1 MCYNYIRNIE
11 PSLQGVEYRSAFVCR
26 RGGCVSV
33 RINNENKTGNENF
46 MNISD
51 IRIDSGKSFDRGRV
65 SAEYARFRDIYPDEF
80 YDRIIQR
87 GLCVKGQRVLDVG
100 TGTGVLPRNMYK
112 YGAEWT
118 AADLSEN
125 QIEQAKLMS
134 DGMDIKPRLPKILI
148 FRRLHLTL

>member
-1 MCYNYIRNIE
+1 
-11 PSLQGVEYRSAFVCR
+11 
-26 RGGCVSV
+26 
-33 RINNENKTGNENF
+33 